1 VPGESFSQSWT
12 WNALGDLGSIT
23 YPACQFA
30 ACVPV
35 ARSILPGYTNGFL
48 TSVPGWATLSYH
60 ANGMVNQIT
69 HSNGVADTQANDPD
83 SMRRPS
89 LISSAKGTT
98 TLWSSGTYAYDG
110 TGNVVKTGSGYYLYD
125 RVSRLLEG
133 HVYDGATGGGTQ
145 KWQSY
150 SYDPFGNILA
160 IGGTSGRS
168 TPTSAATNRLNGTG
182 TSYDAAGNLTA
193 WNGNTYQYD
202 GFNQMIRMKSGA
214 EDWAYIYTAGDERF
228 WSYRVGGGG
237 SLWALRDLD
246 GKILREYEAHTSW
259 STFKDYIYRGSQL
272 LASTHPTEGTRH
284 LHLDHLGTPRLV
296 TAGSTGGD
304 FFTLTP
310 CRVLDTRDQSAP
322 LTAGETRTVPL
333 AGVCGI
339 PSSATSVSINITA
352 VDATAQGEMTA
363 WPANEPQ
370 PVTSAISYQ
379 ASLNRANNGILKLGN
394 GALAF
399 YANQLSGTVHLIIDV
414 NGYFTEPAGAVV
426 AYHVYYPFGEEA
438 TAFNQDTEQMKFTG
452 HERDLAGLAGAGD
465 DLDYMHARH
474 CSPFT
479 GRFLSI
485 DSMGGSSQSPQ
496 SWNRYAYARGNPLK
510 YIDPNGLYV
519 IVANK
524 KDRAIVAYAYAHSAS
539 FRVQFDLA
547 NRNTNI
553 LVMLSSVSPKNNILK
568 GSSSHGNTRWS
579 AIPKTDG
586 QGHFRGAIESIVPPG
601 PRERMSAL
609 YGHELTHANELAQFG
624 DIRKAPG
631 ARENPSSPGD
641 WETTDA
647 QKTERD
653 VTDDLRSAGDQS
665 LASEDQLN
673 EAFRSS
679 TEWSSLSEGQ
689 RQQCLSDLACL
700 TLAGSGVQNPHN

>member
-60 ANGMVNQIT
+60 ANGMVNQVT
-69 HSNGVADTQANDPD
+69 HSNGVVDTQANDPD

-89 LISSAKGTT
+89 SISSAKGTT

-150 SYDPFGNILA
+150 SYDPFGNILS

-182 TSYDAAGNLTA
+182 TSYDAAGNLIA

-202 GFNQMIRMKSGA
+202 GFNQMTRMKSGA

-272 LASTHPTEGTRH
+272 LASSHPTEGVRH

-296 TAGSTGGD
+296 TAGSSGGD

-322 LTAGETRTVPL
+322 LTPGETRAVTL

-339 PSSATSVSINITA
+339 PSSATAVSINITA
-352 VDATAQGEMTA
+352 IDATAQGEMTA

-379 ASLNRANNGILKLGN
+379 TGLNRANNGILKLGN

-399 YANQLSGTVHLIIDV
+399 YANQLSGTVHLVIDV

-426 AYHVYYPFGEEA
+426 A
-438 TAFNQDTEQMKFTG
+438 
-452 HERDLAGLAGAGD
+452 
-465 DLDYMHARH
+465 
-474 CSPFT
+474 
-479 GRFLSI
+479 
-485 DSMGGSSQSPQ
+485 
-496 SWNRYAYARGNPLK
+496 
-510 YIDPNGLYV
+510 
-519 IVANK
+519 
-524 KDRAIVAYAYAHSAS
+524 
-539 FRVQFDLA
+539 
-547 NRNTNI
+547 
-553 LVMLSSVSPKNNILK
+553 
-568 GSSSHGNTRWS
+568 
-579 AIPKTDG
+579 
-586 QGHFRGAIESIVPPG
+586 
-601 PRERMSAL
+601 
-609 YGHELTHANELAQFG
+609 
-624 DIRKAPG
+624 
-631 ARENPSSPGD
+631 
-641 WETTDA
+641 
-647 QKTERD
+647 
-653 VTDDLRSAGDQS
+653 
-665 LASEDQLN
+665 
-673 EAFRSS
+673 
-679 TEWSSLSEGQ
+679 
-689 RQQCLSDLACL
+689 
-700 TLAGSGVQNPHN
+700 